1 MKEMLNNE
9 IKARL
14 EIIDDVKSRIRKLT
28 KARQLIVETEAQIPL
43 DELDAVV
50 GQYMAVIDEQK
61 GKIAKAKK
69 KLSYLAKIDELDE
82 VAKTEAV

>member
-9 IKARL
+9 IKSRQ
-14 EIIDDVKSRIRKLT
+14 EIIDDVKTRIRKLT

-50 GQYMAVIDEQK
+50 GQYMGVIDEQK
-61 GKIAKAKK
+61 VKIAKAKK
-69 KLSYLAKIDELDE
+69 KLALLAKIDELDTQE
-82 VAKTEAV
+82 TA